1 MKASFAEP
9 EVVNKKG
16 EPVSVIVPI
25 KPGNAGAS
33 RRCRGRCLDEEC
45 PHLAAEPSSAGRRAG
60 RPRQEVAMYQIA
72 VERSAEKDLKKLAV
86 FRSPPPIQVLAKNPR
101 PPGSRKLA
109 FSWSRLLR

>member
-72 VERSAEKDLKKLAV
+72 VERSAEKDLKKLSSEAPPR
-86 FRSPPPIQVLAKNPR
+86 FRC
-101 PPGSRKLA
+101 
-109 FSWSRLLR
+109 